1 MAEPESRAPLT
12 ERVRAG
18 ADFIRQRIQIEGDQ
32 SPSRERL
39 LPSGGSPIVQQAAAA
54 AGDSSGVGGPST
66 MGPNSAARDEE
77 GPADFAEL
85 NRQPDK
91 LWGSLLG
98 DVAGPLVGG
107 PSSVRHPWLH
117 VDAQGTGTLVEVDK
131 HRIVTALGIRYRDLL
146 ALDPSVP
153 IPFPAAI
160 LIREKALVVN
170 LETVRMIICSNQ
182 CYVLSV
188 PKSSDPRMATFPC
201 MDNPFVHQLCK
212 CLRTGKSTATLHD
225 LSKNSAS
232 FDFDAPYEL
241 RALEVALATVT
252 NLMDREVFEL
262 ESTGYPVID
271 RLANDVSKG
280 VLEDVRKL
288 KHAVGKA
295 QARVQRIRTELEEI
309 LDDDAD
315 MQDMYLARRA
325 MLLGEEPPPNMVG
338 IARAQVSRCWP
349 LPAAATARAE
359 VRGQPGARLH
369 GGSGV
374 GHHTSTASLPG
385 TAGAGDGHPDQHLA
399 HSESVGA
406 LEGPAAAGGAAHRHR
421 QRHADAAEATGGG
434 HVPEHLGHHPRSRGD
449 LSAHGGRGGGG
460 GRGLGQYLRRGS
472 TLVRTVRTLK
482 RRNKGRGSG
491 VGSPTAAAAADKGE
505 AAAGEQAPL
514 LGSALSAPASITPG
528 EDRTPS
534 EPSDDGDEVI
544 ETFIEGPAMPGC
556 LPCMQI
562 EDAEDLLEAYF
573 LQVDYLLRRLQTV
586 DERIEDTEDLVAI
599 QMDHRRNE
607 LVATDLMVTTGTA
620 GFAWVAMIAGLF
632 GMNLNSGVEEL
643 PHWFWTVFSLSLVGG
658 ATIVAVIV
666 AWIRYRRLM
675 FIPSTL

>member
-1 MAEPESRAPLT
+1 MGPT
-12 ERVRAG
+12 
-18 ADFIRQRIQIEGDQ
+18 
-32 SPSRERL
+32 
-39 LPSGGSPIVQQAAAA
+39 AAAKE
-54 AGDSSGVGGPST
+54 D
-66 MGPNSAARDEE
+66 E
-77 GPADFAEL
+77 GPADYAETH
-85 NRQPDK
+85 RQPDK

-107 PSSVRHPWLH
+107 PSAVRHPWLH
-117 VDAQGTGTLVEVDK
+117 VDMQGAATLVEVDK
-131 HRIVTALGIRYRDLL
+131 HRIVHDLGIRYRDLL

-170 LETVRMIICSNQ
+170 LETVRMVICSNQ

-188 PKSSDPRMATFPC
+188 PKSADPRVATFPC

-262 ESTGYPVID
+262 ESQGYPVID

-288 KHAVGKA
+288 KHAVGKL
-295 QARVQRIRTELEEI
+295 QGRVQRIRTELEEI

-325 MLLGEEPPPNMVG
+325 MLLGEEPPPDRVG
-338 IARAQVSRCWP
+338 MARTQSTQSIADGLGPRPSPGLGGHRAASE
-349 LPAAATARAE
+349 ADA
-359 VRGQPGARLH
+359 VRLLADAGGRQAGGGALRDLLGQGT
-369 GGSGV
+369 GV
-374 GHHTSTASLPG
+374 MGHHPSAASLPVEG
-385 TAGAGDGHPDQHLA
+385 RAEHRLA

-406 LEGPAAAGGAAHRHR
+406 LETPAAAGSAAQRHRHR
-421 QRHADAAEATGGG
+421 HASTADVAAGG
-434 HVPEHLGHHPRSRGD
+434 HLGHHTRSHGE
-449 LSAHGGRGGGG
+449 LSSHGGQHSGG
-460 GRGLGQYLRRGS
+460 GRGHGRPNFQRAS

-482 RRNKGRGSG
+482 RRSKAHGPHAA
-491 VGSPTAAAAADKGE
+491 SPTAAAAAAGEGE
-505 AAAGEQAPL
+505 AAAAGKPGEL
-514 LGSALSAPASITPG
+514 LEPALSAPASITPG
-528 EDRTPS
+528 KRTFFLICSPVPFGLPERAPS
-534 EPSDDGDEVI
+534 EHGSSDDDEVI
-544 ETFIEGPAMPGC
+544 ETFIEGPAMPVVD
-556 LPCMQI
+556 PHQI
-562 EDAEDLLEAYF
+562 EDAEDLLETYY

-632 GMNLNSGVEEL
+632 GMNLNSGVQEL
-643 PHWFWTVFSLSLVGG
+643 AHWTVFALSLLGG
-658 ATIVAVIV
+658 ALIVAAIV
-666 AWIRYRRLM
+666 AWIRHRRLM
-675 FIPSTL
+675 FIPTTL